1 MQIST
6 LKEEVT
12 GAALEFA
19 WSQWAQ
25 LGLLADESRHDRWV
39 ADPEALLAF
48 SLEVSR
54 SDPRLFDELLDWLV
68 TNWRLISVQ
77 RLNNLSDG
85 DEQRALLDA
94 ALAWVSRHRS
104 RRGST
109 GSAARRSKPRDEPKS
124 LFSRSQAWASE
135 ADEVFLEHGF
145 LRGRADPSGKSRHPD
160 LAMPIAFGF
169 RLRQLL
175 GLGARSEVIRF
186 LLTTEEP
193 RVTVAVVTR
202 TAGYA
207 KRNVHEALASLRDAG
222 VVDVVT
228 VANEQRYGIDR
239 IRWATL
245 LGLDGAELPV
255 HRDWPQL
262 LRAAVRLIR
271 WLNDPRQDDLS
282 EYMRASQARVLMT
295 ELEPDLAY
303 AGVRVRQAGGVGAE
317 YWPSFVAAA
326 RELVATLAS
335 P

>member
-6 LKEEVT
+6 LSDEVT

-25 LGLLADESRHDRWV
+25 LGVLADVSRRDRWV
-39 ADPEALLAF
+39 ADPEALLPF
-48 SLEVSR
+48 SLVVAR

-68 TNWRLISVQ
+68 TNGRLISVQ
-77 RLNNLSDG
+77 RLKNLSDG
-85 DEQRALLDA
+85 DEQRALLEA
-94 ALAWVSRHRS
+94 TLAWVSRHRS
-104 RRGST
+104 GQGLT
-109 GSAARRSKPRDEPKS
+109 GSAALRSKSRDEAEP
-124 LFSRSQAWASE
+124 LFRHSRARASE
-135 ADEVFLEHGF
+135 TDEVFLEHGF
-145 LRGRADPSGKSRHPD
+145 LRGRAEPSGKSRRPD
-160 LAMPIAFGF
+160 LAAPIAFGL

-175 GLGARSEVIRF
+175 GLGARAEVVRF
-186 LLTTEEP
+186 LLTIDAP
-193 RVTVAVVTR
+193 RVTAAAVTGA
-202 TAGYA
+202 AGYA

-222 VVDVVT
+222 VVEVVT

-239 IRWATL
+239 DRWATL
-245 LGLDGAELPV
+245 LGLDDTELPV

-271 WLNDPRQDDLS
+271 WLDDPRQDDLS
-282 EYMRASQARVLMT
+282 EYMRASEARVLMT

-303 AGVRVRQAGGVGAE
+303 AGVRVGQAGGAGLE
-317 YWPSFVAAA
+317 YWPSFVATA